1 MRIGVAVLATFL
13 SLLCQRPTF
22 AGFYNPADPVKP
34 VANLEEFFRN
44 QLPSIR
50 GYTKPDGLTVTE
62 ETANRKDYLRRV
74 EDLRRKEGRGPLPP
88 AEQVALAAY
97 LIRLGETEE
106 AIRVLETAI
115 RVIPRE
121 DVNHFYAMAN
131 LGTAYQRAGD
141 LATAQLRLEDA
152 LSLAPPANKPLEQFH
167 YLLVQQR
174 RAEQVPPG
182 RAPLDRLFPMEFV
195 GESGKWEVNKWA
207 DKERKKLTEYLQKQ
221 LGKPPTPEEPTFM
234 EHRVG
239 RSAVDCCALAATLT
253 DAIHLV
259 QQLLLALPEDAR
271 LHWLLGELANAGG
284 DVKNAYRAM
293 DLAVNDFR
301 LSTPELKER
310 RLALQQVQP
319 KPEQIKLEFPP
330 EGGAAPVE
338 TNPFAK
344 FGRREWIII
353 GMVTTLAVG
362 LLLLQLRQIA
372 RRRAQRT

>member
-1 MRIGVAVLATFL
+1 MRIGIAVLATFL
-13 SLLCQRPTF
+13 SLLCQPPSY
-22 AGFYNPADPVKP
+22 AGFYNPVDPVKP
-34 VANLEEFFRN
+34 VPNLEEFFRN

-74 EDLRRKEGRGPLPP
+74 EDLRHKEARGPLPP

-115 RVIPRE
+115 RVIPRD
-121 DVNHFYAMAN
+121 DVNCFYAMAN

-152 LSLAPPANKPLEQFH
+152 LALAPPATKPLEHFH

-174 RAEQVPPG
+174 RAEQAPPG
-182 RAPLDRLFPMEFV
+182 RAPLDRLFPIEFV
-195 GESGKWEVNKWA
+195 GESGKWEVNQLA

-221 LGKPPTPEEPTFM
+221 LGKPPTPVEPTLM
-234 EHRVG
+234 EHHVG
-239 RSAVDCCALAATLT
+239 RAAVHGCAMAATLT
-253 DAIHLV
+253 DAINIV

-284 DVKNAYRAM
+284 DVRGAYRAM

-310 RLALQQVQP
+310 RLALQSVQP
-319 KPEQIKLEFPP
+319 KPAPLEFPT
-330 EGGAAPVE
+330 EKPVE

-353 GMVTTLAVG
+353 GVVTTLAVG